1 MKLFNDF
8 IFIVP
13 ARKGSK
19 GIKDKNI
26 IKIKNKYLVEHSFK
40 ILGRIPKKRKYVIS
54 DSNKIKKIAKKYE
67 INTNYFRSKK
77 LSRDH
82 TTLIE
87 NLCHFDKFIDQ
98 NLKFKHYVILQP
110 TSPLRCYKD
119 LLNSIKKYLK
129 DKSESLFSVSLSLE
143 HPNDSIFLRN
153 NKIQFF
159 HKKQSTLRQ
168 NYKKSYFING
178 AIYIFNRKLLKYKK
192 IISRKKHS
200 IFEMPKKRSIDLDDY
215 QDYELIK
222 KLL

>member
-159 HKKQSTLRQ
+159 HNKQSTLRQ

>member
-159 HKKQSTLRQ
+159 HNKESTLRQ

>member
-8 IFIVP
+8 IFIIP

-19 GIKDKNI
+19 GIKNKNI
-26 IKIKNKYLVEHSFK
+26 IKIKNKYLVEYSFK
-40 ILGRIPKKRKYVIS
+40 ILSRVPKNRKYVVS
-54 DSNKIKKIAKKYE
+54 DGDEIKKIARKYK
-67 INTNYFRSKK
+67 INTSYLRSKK
-77 LSRDH
+77 LSRDN
-82 TTLIE
+82 TTLID
-87 NLCHFDKFIDQ
+87 NLCHFDKFINE

-110 TSPLRCYKD
+110 TSPLRSYKD

-143 HPNDSIFLRN
+143 HPNDAVFLKK

-159 HKKQSTLRQ
+159 HKKQSALRQ

>member
-19 GIKDKNI
+19 GIKNKNI
-26 IKIKNKYLVEHSFK
+26 IKIKNKYLVEYSFK
-40 ILGRIPKKRKYVIS
+40 TLSRVPKNRKYVIS
-54 DSNKIKKIAKKYE
+54 DSDEIKKIARKYKF
-67 INTNYFRSKK
+67 NTSYLRSKK
-77 LSRDH
+77 LSRDN
-82 TTLIE
+82 TALID
-87 NLCHFDKFIDQ
+87 NLCHFDKFINQ

-110 TSPLRCYKD
+110 TSPLRTYKD

-143 HPNDSIFLRN
+143 HPNDSIFFRN

-168 NYKKSYFING
+168 NYKKSYFVNG
-178 AIYIFNRKLLKYKK
+178 AIYIFNRKLLKNKK

>member
-143 HPNDSIFLRN
+143 HPNDSIFFRN